1 MKNINCERSN
11 LSCHRILWTPV
22 FRSACFYG
30 EHSMRIPLV
39 GWLVGWMRS
48 NALHTLKQRT
58 AKQSFHVECHR
69 ERTHSHSSEAAF
81 PACTQ
86 PSSAQLSP
94 AQPSHPTI
102 TLESILYARRRHLL
116 FIAVIFKW
124 CRCFA
129 SVATMCSCECTKQ
142 KIKAW
147 FSNKRRVIIL
157 TMLLSFVYLLPAWLL
172 LCLATYHISHGTQND
187 GAFRVIWFPPGTN
200 TDNYIF
206 VVFFLLLFVCLL
218 RAVRKFRV
226 RTANGV
232 WFLCCEFT

>member
-1 MKNINCERSN
+1 M
-11 LSCHRILWTPV
+11 
-22 FRSACFYG
+22 
-30 EHSMRIPLV
+30 
-39 GWLVGWMRS
+39 
-48 NALHTLKQRT
+48 
-58 AKQSFHVECHR
+58 
-69 ERTHSHSSEAAF
+69 
-81 PACTQ
+81 
-86 PSSAQLSP
+86 SSAIASAHTHIPRRRHSRL
-94 AQPSHPTI
+94 APSHPTI

-157 TMLLSFVYLLPAWLL
+157 TMLLSFVCMLPAWPL
-172 LCLATYHISHGTQND
+172 LCLATATYHISHGTQND

-232 WFLCCEFT
+232 WFLCCEFHLDECERADVLTDGERVDTSSFGIFRFRLDAEYASAHG